1 MKFEFFRSFGYPWQ
15 KRWFLVELQV
25 SVEDRCVL
33 EFLAEF
39 RVVLTD

>member
-1 MKFEFFRSFGYPWQ
+1 MKFEFFGSFCYPWW

-25 SVEDRCVL
+25 SVEDRCAL

-39 RVVLTD
+39 CEVLTD